1 MPAIDIPALLD
12 QAMTLHRAGRLA
24 DAQAL
29 YRQVLAAAP
38 QHFDARHLLGA
49 TYLQLGDAAAAAENI
64 TAALAL
70 REEPAALTN
79 LALAQASLGD
89 REAALASLDR
99 ALALQ
104 PDSAEALNN
113 RGSLLQALKRTTEAL
128 DSFDRA
134 LRIRPD
140 YAEALNNRG
149 TALRQLKRFDEALE
163 SADRSLRVRPGDVQT
178 LHNRALALKEIGRLD
193 EALRVFDHILAQRP
207 DYVPA
212 LTDRGAVHEA
222 RGNPM
227 GALADY
233 DAAIARDPNYAPAQ
247 WNRSV
252 VLLRTGDYAAGWPAY
267 EWRFKQTW
275 AEQLRT
281 FVEPQWR
288 GEDIAGRT
296 ILLHAEQGFGDAIQF
311 ARFAK
316 LVAARGA
323 RVLLEVRRPL
333 VPLMRSLAGVD
344 TLIEHG
350 NPLPPFDVQC
360 ALMSLPLAL
369 GTRAETIPA
378 EVPYLHA
385 EPDRSA
391 AWAARLGPRTKPRV
405 GVVWSGSAGLSSDR
419 LRSLTLE
426 TFLNAIPPGVEVH
439 TLQKDVRPADA
450 ATLKTRPEIFDHTEA
465 QTSFGEAAA
474 LIDHLDL
481 VVSVDTSLAHLTGA
495 MGKQAWILLSHVA
508 DWRWLT
514 DRSDSPWY
522 PTMRLFR
529 QPTPGDWTTV
539 LAKVRGEIEREL
551 LTAG

>member
-49 TYLQLGDAAAAAENI
+49 AYLQLGDAAAAVENI

-79 LALAQASLGD
+79 LALAQATLGD

-99 ALALQ
+99 ALVVQ
-104 PDSAEALNN
+104 PDNAEALNN
-113 RGSLLQALKRTTEAL
+113 RGNLLQALRRTTDAL

-134 LRIRPD
+134 LRIRPN
-140 YAEALNNRG
+140 YPEALNNRV

-163 SADRSLRVRPGDVQT
+163 SAEQSLRVRPGDVQT
-178 LHNRALALKEIGRLD
+178 LQNRALALKELGRLD
-193 EALRVFDHILAQRP
+193 EALHAFDQILAQRP
-207 DYVPA
+207 DYAPA
-212 LTDRGAVHEA
+212 WADRGTVQEA
-222 RGNPM
+222 RGKPNE
-227 GALADY
+227 ALADY
-233 DAAIARDPNYAPAQ
+233 DAAIARDPNYAPAH

-267 EWRFKQTW
+267 EWRFKQSW
-275 AEQLRT
+275 AEQLRPL
-281 FVEPQWR
+281 VEPQWR
-288 GEDIAGRT
+288 GEDIAGKT

-333 VPLMRSLAGVD
+333 VPLMRSLTGVD
-344 TLIEHG
+344 SLIEHG
-350 NPLPPFDVQC
+350 EPLPPFDAQC
-360 ALMSLPLAL
+360 SLMSLPLAL
-369 GTRAETIPA
+369 GTRLETIPA
-378 EVPYLHA
+378 EVPYLRA
-385 EPDRSA
+385 EPERSTI
-391 AWAARLGPRTKPRV
+391 WAARLGPRTKPRI
-405 GVVWSGSAGLSSDR
+405 GIVWSGSADHNSDR
-419 LRSLTLE
+419 HRSLTLA
-426 TFLNAIPPGVEVH
+426 TFLNALPPGIEVH

-450 ATLKTRPEIFDHTEA
+450 ATLAAHPEIFDHTAA

-474 LIDHLDL
+474 LIEHLDL
-481 VVSVDTSLAHLTGA
+481 VISVDTSLAHLAGA
-495 MGKQAWILLSHVA
+495 MGKQTWTLLSYVA
-508 DWRWLT
+508 DWRWLMQ
-514 DRSDSPWY
+514 RNDSPWY

-529 QPTPGDWTTV
+529 QPGLTEWDPV
-539 LAKVRGEIEREL
+539 LDDVRIAL
-551 LTAG
+551 LQTLIP